1 MAFRAKAKKLDS
13 GQLWEYALKALGQRA
28 HSAGEIRQKLARRA
42 ENAADVAATMLK
54 LREYGLADDKKFSEA
69 FASSRLQNQG
79 LGSFRVLRELRAKR
93 VAEPVAA
100 TAVSN
105 AYAGTAEAVLIDNFL
120 NRKYRNKDLKEF
132 LKEQKNAASVY
143 RRLRTAGFSSSGSLD
158 ALKRY
163 ANGVEDWGEPPD
175 DDIELG

>member
-1 MAFRAKAKKLDS
+1 MGFRVKSKKLNT

-28 HSAGEIRQKLARRA
+28 HSAGELRQKLSRRA
-42 ENAADVAATMLK
+42 ETTADVAETMLK
-54 LREYGLADDKKFSEA
+54 LRDYGLADDKKFSEA

-100 TAVSN
+100 SAVSN
-105 AYAGTAEAVLIDNFL
+105 AYAGTPEAALIEKYL
-120 NRKYRNKDLKEF
+120 SRKYRNTDLKEF
-132 LKEQKNAASVY
+132 LKEQKNVASVY

-158 ALKRY
+158 ALKRH
-163 ANGVEDWGEPPD
+163 ANDVEDWGEPPEED
-175 DDIELG
+175 VDLN